1 MRYVVHKYVYQLD
14 HFILGDLVAADK
26 IGEMAV
32 LEPSSDLL
40 GRAKPTLDIYFT
52 ITELANYLCVLE
64 EFRTHY
70 PDEFAKNKELLVGL
84 ASNVKQ
90 QLHQYTS
97 GATPFDMRAEKSDVM
112 GNEPTDIKFV
122 HFTSFIVSNIFKPA
136 IQKYD
141 DIIQANSKACFLF
154 ISPYWSRS
162 YETDVDTPLDAK
174 QKSKLIIDA
183 IKKVINVNS
192 YEDCYLWV
200 DSECLQASD
209 SLATTLATVY
219 HAINKC
225 DVVITPVEAV
235 GAVDAPDWCTDIL
248 SNDYF
253 PCDNW
258 NGNTTL
264 YRLYFTV
271 SHSLF

>member
-1 MRYVVHKYVYQLD
+1 MRYVVHEYVYQLD
-14 HFILGDLVAADK
+14 HFIVGDLVAADK

-32 LEPSSDLL
+32 LEPPSDLL
-40 GRAKPTLDIYFT
+40 ERAKPTLDIYFT
-52 ITELANYLCVLE
+52 ITEIYNYLSVLE
-64 EFRTHY
+64 EFRTHF
-70 PDEFAKNKELLVGL
+70 PDEIAKNKELLVGL

-97 GATPFDMRAEKSDVM
+97 GATPFDMRAEKSDVTS
-112 GNEPTDIKFV
+112 NEPNDIKFV

-136 IQKYD
+136 LQRYD
-141 DIIQANSKACFLF
+141 DIIQANPKACFLF
-154 ISPYWSRS
+154 ISPSWCRS
-162 YETDVDTPLDAK
+162 YEAGAPSVPAEAK
-174 QKSKLIIDA
+174 QRSKLIIDA

-200 DSECLQASD
+200 DSECLQASG

-219 HAINKC
+219 HAISKC
-225 DVVITPVEAV
+225 DVVITPVEA
-235 GAVDAPDWCTDIL
+235 AEAPGWSTDVM

-264 YRLYFTV
+264 Y
-271 SHSLF
+271 